1 MDEIKSLHDVRPGD
15 LYVGNIGG
23 AVGVGVA
30 LGEILIGDGFR
41 IGRLSAR
48 HIGIVTREFSM
59 AKRPQPGFPDGRGSR
74 PPKMAQA
81 MPGGAEI
88 IDLTPEHHWTPKNV
102 FIRLP
107 EDYPGQALDAAA
119 IAVAMVDAG
128 VAYSPLS
135 YAAIGLAWRG
145 IDPPS
150 LLRWIDRRGPVQ
162 DLAGMH
168 KASPG
173 MALGTLSVRMPLE
186 AICSVFADQAWTM
199 AGKQVMPVGT
209 PSQLVTPGG
218 LARTW
223 FRAPG
228 TVCGGAGLLESA

>member
-1 MDEIKSLHDVRPGD
+1 MDQIKSLYDVRPGD

-30 LGEILIGDGFR
+30 IGEIVIGDGFR
-41 IGRLSAR
+41 IGQLSAR
-48 HIGIVTREFSM
+48 HVGIVTEAGDPTIVDGEP
-59 AKRPQPGFPDGRGSR
+59 AKRPR
-74 PPKMAQA
+74 MAQA

-88 IDLTPEHHWTPKNV
+88 IDLTPEHHWTPRSA

-119 IAVAMVDAG
+119 VAVAMVKAG

-135 YAAIGLAWRG
+135 YGAIGLAWRG

-150 LLRWIDRRGPVQ
+150 LLKWIDRRRDPEPINWPSGRQDTATGHLGVRFPV
-162 DLAGMH
+162 
-168 KASPG
+168 
-173 MALGTLSVRMPLE
+173 E
-186 AICSVFADQAWTM
+186 AICSVFADQAWTLV
-199 AGKQVMPVGT
+199 GKQVMPEGT
-209 PSQLVTPGG
+209 PAQLVTPGG
-218 LARTW
+218 LARAW

>member
-1 MDEIKSLHDVRPGD
+1 MDEIKNLYDVRPGD
-15 LYVGNIGG
+15 MYIGNIGG

-30 LGEILIGDGFR
+30 LGEIVIGDGFR
-41 IGRLSAR
+41 IGQLSAR
-48 HIGIVTREFSM
+48 HIGIVTEAGDPTTVDGEP
-59 AKRPQPGFPDGRGSR
+59 AKRPR
-74 PPKMAQA
+74 MAQA

-88 IDLTPEHHWTPKNV
+88 IDLTPWGHWTPKSV

-119 IAVAMVDAG
+119 VAVAMVEAG

-135 YAAIGLAWRG
+135 YGAIALAWRG

-150 LLRWIDRRGPVQ
+150 LLRWINRRGPVQ

-186 AICSVFADQAWTM
+186 AICSVFFDQAWTLV
-199 AGKQVMPVGT
+199 GKQVMPEGT
-209 PSQLVTPGG
+209 PAQLVTPGG
-218 LARTW
+218 LARAW
-223 FRAPG
+223 FRAPR
-228 TVCGGAGLLESA
+228 TVCGGAGLLESV

>member
-1 MDEIKSLHDVRPGD
+1 MDAIKNLYDVRPGD
-15 LYVGNIGG
+15 MYLGNIGG

-30 LGEILIGDGFR
+30 LGEIVIGDGFR
-41 IGRLSAR
+41 IGQLSAR
-48 HIGIVTREFSM
+48 HVGIVTEAGDRDST
-59 AKRPQPGFPDGRGSR
+59 PVR
-74 PPKMAQA
+74 PPRMAQA

-88 IDLTPEHHWTPKNV
+88 VDLTPWGHWTPKSA

-119 IAVAMVDAG
+119 VAEAMVDAG

-135 YAAIGLAWRG
+135 YGAIGLAWRG

-150 LLRWIDRRGPVQ
+150 LLKWIDRRREFQGFPMRNGTTPQV
-162 DLAGMH
+162 
-168 KASPG
+168 
-173 MALGTLSVRMPLE
+173 ALPEE
-186 AICSVFADQAWTM
+186 AICSVFFDQAWTL
-199 AGKQVMPVGT
+199 AQKQVMPAGT
-209 PSQLVTPGG
+209 PAQLVTPGG
-218 LARTW
+218 LARQW

>member
-1 MDEIKSLHDVRPGD
+1 MDQIKSLYDVRPGD
-15 LYVGNIGG
+15 MYIGNIGG

-30 LGEILIGDGFR
+30 LGEIVIGDGFR
-41 IGRLSAR
+41 IGQLSAR
-48 HIGIVTREFSM
+48 HVGIVTE
-59 AKRPQPGFPDGRGSR
+59 AATARGGPVGANDLM
-74 PPKMAQA
+74 PPRMAQA

-88 IDLTPEHHWTPKNV
+88 ITLTKEQHWTPRSA

-119 IAVAMVDAG
+119 VAVAMMEAG

-145 IDPPS
+145 VDPPS
-150 LLRWIDRRGPVQ
+150 LLKWIDRRGPVQ

-173 MALGTLSVRMPLE
+173 MALGMISVRFPVE

-199 AGKQVMPVGT
+199 VGKQVMPEGT
-209 PSQLVTPGG
+209 PAQLVTPGG
-218 LARTW
+218 LARAW

-228 TVCGGAGLLESA
+228 TVNGGAGLLESA

>member
-1 MDEIKSLHDVRPGD
+1 MDQIKSLYDVRPGD
-15 LYVGNIGG
+15 MYIGNISG

-30 LGEILIGDGFR
+30 LGEIAIGDGFR
-41 IGRLSAR
+41 IGQLSAR
-48 HIGIVTREFSM
+48 HVGIVTEAGDRDST
-59 AKRPQPGFPDGRGSR
+59 PVR
-74 PPKMAQA
+74 PPRMAQA

-88 IDLTPEHHWTPKNV
+88 IALTKEQHWTPKSA

-107 EDYPGQALDAAA
+107 EDYLGQALDAAA
-119 IAVAMVDAG
+119 VAVAMVDAC

-150 LLRWIDRRGPVQ
+150 LLKWIDRRRDPVYVFLQ
-162 DLAGMH
+162 GEDV
-168 KASPG
+168 
-173 MALGTLSVRMPLE
+173 GTPLRFPEE
-186 AICSVFADQAWTM
+186 AICSVFADQAWTLV
-199 AGKQVMPVGT
+199 GKQVMPKGT
-209 PSQLVTPGG
+209 PAQLVTPGG
-218 LARTW
+218 LARAW